1 MSEKS
6 AGKNNIFHKYIVRP
20 LGIILVLALLFVLVF
35 RLNYVMRNKEYASIQ
50 DNFAH
55 YKAEDV
61 DIVFIGPSHCFCG
74 IDPNYLADAYGIESF
89 MLSTSAQTVPMSY
102 YAAMEAIE
110 LKHPKKIV
118 MEVSYCAND
127 FRTVETGMSH
137 AFFDGMPRCKARKLA
152 IEDLIE
158 KEDRMN
164 YYFTLSAYHTRWK
177 EMTEEDF
184 RSNLTAPRGEY
195 YSEDVAKMYPIP
207 VVDPRE
213 TEPMPE
219 EMEKYMDKL
228 VDLCRENDTELILFC
243 VPFGIQ
249 YDAPD
254 RIADVEQRERIFN
267 YIADYAKRK
276 EVRYYNL
283 FQELD
288 NLHRAGLNDETDWK
302 DTQHLNRFGQ
312 TKLTDYMASRGYFN

>member
-1 MSEKS
+1 MGEKS

-20 LGIILVLALLFVLVF
+20 IGIILVLVLLFVILS
-35 RLNYVMRNKEYASIQ
+35 RLTYVMRNKEYASVQ
-50 DNFAH
+50 DNFKK
-55 YKAEDV
+55 YDPEEV
-61 DIVFIGPSHCFCG
+61 DIVFVGPSHCFCG
-74 IDPNYLADAYGIESF
+74 IDPNYLYEGFGIESY

-127 FRTVETGMSH
+127 FRTVDAGMSH
-137 AFFDGMPRCKARKLA
+137 AFFDGMPRCTARKLG

-164 YYFTLSAYHTRWK
+164 YYFPLAAYHSRWK
-177 EMTEEDF
+177 ELTEEDF

-195 YSEDVAKMYPIP
+195 YTEDVAKMYPIP
-207 VVDPRE
+207 VVSPSE
-213 TEPMPE
+213 KEPMPE

-254 RIADVEQRERIFN
+254 RIEDVQQRERIFN
-267 YIADYAKRK
+267 YIADYAAEK
-276 EVRYYNL
+276 EVRYYNM
-283 FQELD
+283 FNELN
-288 NLHRAGLNDETDWK
+288 NLYRAGFNDETDWK

-312 TKLTDYMASRGYFN
+312 AKLTGYMASRGYFN